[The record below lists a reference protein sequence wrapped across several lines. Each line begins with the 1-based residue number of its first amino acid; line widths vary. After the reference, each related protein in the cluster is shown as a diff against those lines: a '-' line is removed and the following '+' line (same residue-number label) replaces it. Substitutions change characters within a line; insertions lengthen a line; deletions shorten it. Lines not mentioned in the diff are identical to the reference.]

1 MTSMNYETVQ
11 TKEKALQGLLMALK
25 DLCFPPHCLCCSL
38 PLIDSQL
45 LICKKCLEGLQFT
58 RSPLCTCCGVVFPGN
73 GGEDHLCSH
82 CIKKKTYFRRARSL
96 FIYGEDV
103 ASLVAGL
110 KYSRNTAGLETFRKL
125 LQKNNSAV
133 GLEIP
138 DHIVPVPLHPKK
150 LRQRGFNQALLLA
163 RSFFPG
169 ERKKIRSDILVKIRE
184 TESQTGLSGTERR
197 KNLRNAFQVNDS
209 GAVSGKKL
217 LLVDDVY
224 TTGTTVR
231 ECARMLM
238 KAGAVNVD
246 VLTLARVK
254 E

>member
-1 MTSMNYETVQ
+1 M
-11 TKEKALQGLLMALK
+11 
-25 DLCFPPHCLCCSL
+25 
-38 PLIDSQL
+38 
-45 LICKKCLEGLQFT
+45 
-58 RSPLCTCCGVVFPGN
+58 
-73 GGEDHLCSH
+73 
-82 CIKKKTYFRRARSL
+82 
-96 FIYGEDV
+96 
-103 ASLVAGL
+103 
-110 KYSRNTAGLETFRKL
+110 GLET
-125 LQKNNSAV
+125 
-133 GLEIP
+133 P

-197 KNLRNAFQVNDS
+197 KNLRNAFQVKNS